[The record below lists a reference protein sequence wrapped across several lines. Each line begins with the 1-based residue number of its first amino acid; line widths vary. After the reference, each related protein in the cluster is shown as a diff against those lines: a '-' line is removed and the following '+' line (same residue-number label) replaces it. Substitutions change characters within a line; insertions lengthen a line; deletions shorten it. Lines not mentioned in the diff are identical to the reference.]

1 VETTTG
7 APMSAESADALH
19 LGVGVAATCVGAVCS
34 LYTCCRHVWRR
45 LKGYTPAVGAGA
57 AVAAAAVAAGQLA
70 SSSAGSAPL
79 PRGASSEEP
88 AARCPGQDAERCC
101 RVDMVCKTLTFY
113 GSFTV
118 STILLV
124 NGYLNE
130 ISMWIFNYYMIQLMR
145 IHCF

>member
-70 SSSAGSAPL
+70 SSSAGSSP
-79 PRGASSEEP
+79 PVRGAAADGS
-88 AARCPGQDAERCC
+88 AARCSGPDAEASC
-101 RVDMVCKTLTFY
+101 RVDMVCYKIFFIITLM
-113 GSFTV
+113 TV
-118 STILLV
+118 I
-124 NGYLNE
+124 G
-130 ISMWIFNYYMIQLMR
+130 
-145 IHCF
+145 C